1 MLDIAS
7 EISKKASGRL
17 VYVVGIDGPGG
28 SGKSAFAEK
37 LSQQFAA
44 LRVAVA
50 SVHNDDFYFE
60 SGIRSRL
67 PVHLKPVGGDF
78 DWIRLRDQVLVPLRS
93 GKTAHYTRYDWASDR
108 LAENHEVQP
117 QGIILVE
124 GVYSTRAELRE
135 LYDFRIWVECPR
147 ELRLSRGLARDG
159 EAGRSRWVDDWMP
172 AEDRYVDEHRPQA
185 FADAIISGAAT

>member
-1 MLDIAS
+1 
-7 EISKKASGRL
+7 
-17 VYVVGIDGPGG
+17 
-28 SGKSAFAEK
+28 
-37 LSQQFAA
+37 
-44 LRVAVA
+44 
-50 SVHNDDFYFE
+50 
-60 SGIRSRL
+60 
-67 PVHLKPVGGDF
+67 VHLKPIGGDF
-78 DWIRLRDQVLVPLRS
+78 DWIRLRDQVLLPLRS

-135 LYDFRIWVECPR
+135 LYDLRIWVECPR

-172 AEDRYVDEHRPQA
+172 AEDRYVDEQRPQA
-185 FADAIISGAAT
+185 FADAIVSGAVTLETGSKGGL